1 MGYLSNLNL
10 SQNCSFEPCLAKIII
25 FYSQHFNAILNEKD
39 RWLVKYMAKEI
50 STETAQQIA
59 VEYLK
64 KRKNTE
70 TIEISIVEQKDKV
83 WIIRGTCPIDLEGH
97 LWAEKFELIIDK
109 KGKIRSTDFALL

>member
-1 MGYLSNLNL
+1 
-10 SQNCSFEPCLAKIII
+10 
-25 FYSQHFNAILNEKD
+25 
-39 RWLVKYMAKEI
+39 MAKEI

-59 VEYLK
+59 VEFLK

-70 TIEISIVEQKDKV
+70 KIDISTVEQKDGV

-97 LWAEKFELIIDK
+97 PWAERFEVIIDQ